1 MVRLSMVCP
10 YPHGL
15 RLSVISSLMYSTRY
29 SDFIGYE
36 IRDKHRIKNKIVEQD
51 FVPLKAVN
59 AKTRFVEA
67 GKRKI
72 AYSSIGK
79 GLPIIMVNRFRGT
92 RPLADFNDH
101 SVVKYHI
108 SRARWC
114 RAIPNRR

>member
-1 MVRLSMVCP
+1 MVCP

-59 AKTRFVEA
+59 AKTKFVEA

-72 AYSSIGK
+72 AYKLSIKLFIYESG
-79 GLPIIMVNRFRGT
+79 
-92 RPLADFNDH
+92 
-101 SVVKYHI
+101 
-108 SRARWC
+108 
-114 RAIPNRR
+114 PNHEGDGRCFVYLN

>member
-29 SDFIGYE
+29 SDFIGYG

-59 AKTRFVEA
+59 AKTKFVEA

-79 GLPIIMVNRFRGT
+79 GLPIWTSFKKEPWQQQMRSLDKNCSCGYYYGSSCKHAS
-92 RPLADFNDH
+92 P
-101 SVVKYHI
+101 
-108 SRARWC
+108 
-114 RAIPNRR
+114 